1 MQTNQ
6 VSNQP
11 QLYDQDYYL
20 WLKTTQKQLATG
32 DFSALDVAN
41 LVEELADLGKSEKRA
56 VESNLTILIMH
67 FLKYQ
72 YQPQK
77 RSNSWRFTIREH
89 RRRLEK
95 LFKDSPSL
103 KGYFSEVFNECYQDA
118 RELAAA
124 ETGLPLETFP
134 PQIPFTREDILN
146 PAFLPSTNNDDN
158 DSNI

>member
-6 VSNQP
+6 VSKQP

-20 WLKTTQKQLATG
+20 WLKTTQEQLATG

-67 FLKYQ
+67 LLKYQ

-77 RSNSWRFTIREH
+77 RSNSWQFTIREH

-103 KGYFSEVFNECYQDA
+103 KQYFSEVFNECYQDA

-124 ETGLPLETFP
+124 EMGLPLETFP
-134 PQIPFTREDILN
+134 PQIPFIKEDILN
-146 PAFLPSTNNDDN
+146 PAFLPSTNNHK

>member
-1 MQTNQ
+1 MQTNP
-6 VSNQP
+6 VSNQSK
-11 QLYDQDYYL
+11 LYDQDYYL

-32 DFSALDVAN
+32 DFSALDIAN
-41 LVEELADLGKSEKRA
+41 LVEELADMGKSEKRA

-67 FLKYQ
+67 LLKYQ

-124 ETGLPLETFP
+124 ETGLLLETFP
-134 PQIPFTREDILN
+134 TQTPFTIEDILS
-146 PAFLPSTNNDDN
+146 PAFLPTANNNND
-158 DSNI
+158 SKI

>member
-41 LVEELADLGKSEKRA
+41 LVEELADMGKSEKRA

-67 FLKYQ
+67 LLKYQ

-103 KGYFSEVFNECYQDA
+103 KRYFSEVLNECYEDA
-118 RELAAA
+118 RELAAT

-134 PQIPFTREDILN
+134 SQTPFTTEDILN
-146 PAFLPSTNNDDN
+146 PAFLPSNNDDN

>member
-1 MQTNQ
+1 MPTNQ

-32 DFSALDVAN
+32 DFSALDIAN
-41 LVEELADLGKSEKRA
+41 LVEELADMGKSEKRA

-67 FLKYQ
+67 LLKYQ

-77 RSNSWRFTIREH
+77 RSNIWRFTIREH

-103 KGYFSEVFNECYQDA
+103 KRYFSEVFNECYQDA
-118 RELAAA
+118 RELTAA

-134 PQIPFTREDILN
+134 SQNHFTEEDTLN
-146 PAFLPSTNNDDN
+146 PAFFPVRKRNN
-158 DSNI
+158 SLK

>member
-1 MQTNQ
+1 MQTNP

-32 DFSALDVAN
+32 DFLALDVAN
-41 LVEELADLGKSEKRA
+41 LVEELADMGKSEKRA
-56 VESNLTILIMH
+56 VENNLAILMMH
-67 FLKYQ
+67 LLKYQ

-103 KGYFSEVFNECYQDA
+103 KRYFSEVFNECYQDA

-134 PQIPFTREDILN
+134 IQTPFTTEDTFN
-146 PAFLPSTNNDDN
+146 PAFLPSSDEY
-158 DSNI
+158 DSKTE

>member
-1 MQTNQ
+1 MQINP
-6 VSNQP
+6 VSSQP

-20 WLKTTQKQLATG
+20 WLKTTQEQLATG
-32 DFSALDVAN
+32 NFSALDIAN
-41 LVEELADLGKSEKRA
+41 LVEELADMGKREKRA
-56 VESNLTILIMH
+56 LESNLTILIMH
-67 FLKYQ
+67 LLKYQ

-95 LFKDSPSL
+95 IFKDSPSL
-103 KGYFSEVFNECYQDA
+103 RQYFTQVFNECYQDA

-134 PQIPFTREDILN
+134 TQNPFTEEDTLN
-146 PAFLPSTNNDDN
+146 PAFFPSSDN
-158 DSNI
+158 GDSNT

>member
-1 MQTNQ
+1 MQTHQ

-32 DFSALDVAN
+32 DFSALDIAN
-41 LVEELADLGKSEKRA
+41 LVEELADRGKSEKRS
-56 VESNLTILIMH
+56 VESNLTILMMH
-67 FLKYQ
+67 LLKYQ

-77 RSNSWRFTIREH
+77 RSNSWLFTIREH

-103 KGYFSEVFNECYQDA
+103 KQYCTEVLNECYDDA

-124 ETGLPLETFP
+124 ETGLPLETFSH
-134 PQIPFTREDILN
+134 QTCFTIENILN
-146 PAFLPSTNNDDN
+146 PSR
-158 DSNI
+158 